1 MDRDSSRHGRT
12 GRNVGWSRAGRPRT
26 APGPA
31 TAYTCTPASGL
42 SGFVRVSPD
51 LTRGRGR
58 GRAACP
64 GCLAGVLSR
73 DLCVVLCSS
82 ARRERSGLALARA
95 AAATSTPVA
104 AAAAR
109 WTLEPSLVASTVS
122 VPACQRVWCRISL
135 RPLPSPPRRSIIR

>member
-31 TAYTCTPASGL
+31 TAYTCTAASGL

-58 GRAACP
+58 AACP
-64 GCLAGVLSR
+64 GCLAVFSR
-73 DLCVVLCSS
+73 ATCVLCSS
-82 ARRERSGLALARA
+82 ARRKRSGLALARA

-135 RPLPSPPRRSIIR
+135 RPLPSPPHRSIIR